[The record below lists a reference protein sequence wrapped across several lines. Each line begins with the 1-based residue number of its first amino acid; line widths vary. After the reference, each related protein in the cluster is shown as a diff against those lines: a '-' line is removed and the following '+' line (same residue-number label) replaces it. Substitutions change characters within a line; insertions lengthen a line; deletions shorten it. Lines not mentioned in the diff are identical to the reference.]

1 VAVSPTAVLSPGVLA
16 DLVTL
21 MGLAATAF
29 RALPAGA
36 GMLLFAA
43 AAFVGA
49 MLFMTFRVPLRLLR
63 TGIDRP
69 LVTLLRWVV
78 PFV

>member
-1 VAVSPTAVLSPGVLA
+1 
-16 DLVTL
+16 
-21 MGLAATAF
+21 
-29 RALPAGA
+29 
-36 GMLLFAA
+36 MLLFAD
-43 AAFVGA
+43 AAFVGG

-69 LVTLLRWVV
+69 LVVFRWVI